1 MLKFSSLVIE
11 MIEDELERLRRA
23 GRIVVDR
30 LYSGPYKIF
39 LLKNE
44 FFGYGT
50 NYDVALTSDEEE
62 FTTVHSQRDRK
73 LGREMMDI
81 ARNWRKISNKLK
93 QWTIEYGQIRVGSM
107 NPRKTQKYHSI
118 LSAIGF
124 NLSEIEQKLGGTS
137 FMIYPDS
144 QENLDS
150 N

>member
-1 MLKFSSLVIE
+1 MLKFSDLMTE

-23 GRIVVDR
+23 GRTVVDR

-44 FFGYGT
+44 VFVYGT
-50 NYDVALTSDEEE
+50 EYDVALTSDEEE
-62 FTTVHSQRDRK
+62 FTTVHSQRDRQ
-73 LGREMMDI
+73 LGREMMDV
-81 ARNWRKISNKLK
+81 AR
-93 QWTIEYGQIRVGSM
+93 QWTIEYGVIRVGSM

-124 NLSEIEQKLGGTS
+124 KLSDIEHKLGGTS
-137 FMIYPDS
+137 FMIYPKS
-144 QENLDS
+144 EEELDS

>member
-1 MLKFSSLVIE
+1 MLKFSDLMTE

-23 GRIVVDR
+23 GRTVVDR

-44 FFGYGT
+44 VFVYGT
-50 NYDVALTSDEEE
+50 EYDVALTSDEEE
-62 FTTVHSQRDRK
+62 FTTVHSQRDRQ
-73 LGREMMDI
+73 LGREMMDV
-81 ARNWRKISNKLK
+81 ARNWRKIANKLR
-93 QWTIEYGQIRVGSM
+93 QWTIEYGVIRVGSM

-124 NLSEIEQKLGGTS
+124 KLSDIEHKLGGTS
-137 FMIYPDS
+137 FMIYPKS
-144 QENLDS
+144 EEELDS